1 MIIKKKWAMPNKN
14 TFDIK
19 PIKKLI
25 YKYFK
30 KSYLSIDPF
39 ANKNKICKITN
50 DIDTYFNTD
59 YSLDALDF
67 CKQFDDNT
75 IDFVLFDPPYSPRQ
89 ISECYKKL
97 GKSVNM
103 KTTQSSFWSNIKNE
117 IARIVKPNG
126 IVICFGWNSQGI
138 GKKEKSVYQFKMIE
152 ILLVAHGG
160 NHNDT
165 ICTVETKKHNLF
177 TI

>member
-1 MIIKKKWAMPNKN
+1 MKINRKWAMPNKN
-14 TFDIK
+14 TFEIN

-25 YKYFK
+25 YRYFK
-30 KSYLSIDPF
+30 ESYLSIDPF

-50 DIDTYFNTD
+50 DIDKDFNTD
-59 YSLDALDF
+59 YNLDALDF
-67 CKQFDDNT
+67 CKQFDDKT

-89 ISECYKKL
+89 ISECYKKI

-103 KTTQSSFWSNIKNE
+103 QTTQSSFWSNIKNE
-117 IARIVKPNG
+117 ISRIVKSDG
-126 IVICFGWNSQGI
+126 LVISFGWNSQGI
-138 GKKEKSVYQFKMIE
+138 GKKRDFEIVE

>member
-1 MIIKKKWAMPNKN
+1 MIIKRKWAMPNKN

-25 YKYFK
+25 YRYFN

-50 DIDTYFNTD
+50 DIDVDFNTD
-59 YSLDALDF
+59 YNLDALDF
-67 CKQFDDNT
+67 CKQFEDNT

-103 KTTQSSFWSNIKNE
+103 ETTQSSFWSNIKNE

>member
-1 MIIKKKWAMPNKN
+1 MMIKRKWAMPNKN

-25 YKYFK
+25 YRYFN

-50 DIDTYFNTD
+50 DIDVDFNTD
-59 YSLDALDF
+59 YNLDALDF

-103 KTTQSSFWSNIKNE
+103 ETTQSSFWSNIKNE

>member
-1 MIIKKKWAMPNKN
+1 M
-14 TFDIK
+14 
-19 PIKKLI
+19 
-25 YKYFK
+25 
-30 KSYLSIDPF
+30 
-39 ANKNKICKITN
+39 
-50 DIDTYFNTD
+50 
-59 YSLDALDF
+59 DF
-67 CKQFDDNT
+67 CKQFEDNT

-103 KTTQSSFWSNIKNE
+103 ESTQSSFWSNIKNE
-117 IARIVKPNG
+117 IARILKPNG